1 MFKDS
6 SAKFYKNNNKKL
18 QKSLMKN
25 IKIYL
30 KKKKKKRQYR
40 CERWKCL
47 LKMKSKN

>member
-30 KKKKKKRQYR
+30 KKKKKNDNIGVNDGNAY
-40 CERWKCL
+40 
-47 LKMKSKN
+47 